1 MHFSTP
7 RWLIASFDR
16 NAADSMRAAVTAAG
30 SGGYS
35 FMYRRLCEVI
45 I

>member
-7 RWLIASFDR
+7 GWLIASFDR
-16 NAADSMRAAVTAAG
+16 NATDSMTAAVTTTG